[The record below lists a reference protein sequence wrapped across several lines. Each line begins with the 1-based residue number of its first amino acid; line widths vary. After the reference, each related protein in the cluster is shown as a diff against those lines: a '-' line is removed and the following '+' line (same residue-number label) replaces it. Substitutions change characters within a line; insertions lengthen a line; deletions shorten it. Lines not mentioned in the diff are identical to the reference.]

1 MYESFYGFKENPFQ
15 IIPDPNFLYLSPTHE
30 NALKYLEYGIERN
43 IGIFLLTGEVGSG
56 KTTLIKYVAQQI
68 GQNIEVAIISNTNLP
83 ADQLLSYIL
92 FELGIEH
99 SDESKAQNLTIFK
112 NYLKYIEAENHRS
125 ILIVDEAQN
134 LPKDA
139 LEELRMLSN
148 FQADDQMPLQIFLV
162 GQPEL
167 RTILNSPG
175 MNQIRQR
182 IAVNY
187 HLKGLNFEETQ
198 KYIEYRISKAG
209 GKTNPF
215 TYEAIALIHKSTV
228 GIPRSINLI
237 CDSALLY
244 GFADELNTIDMDV
257 IQNLLKDLNFTP
269 PAIRE
274 PVDLKP
280 TDNLPQKN
288 EAIQVS
294 HLPGKPDPSNNLIK
308 KGLILINKKLDR
320 LDIKLDLLRKDFL
333 NSASDSARTNRYSYG
348 DLVVESAK
356 IQSEFDKLKAKLQS
370 INQLDGETDERV
382 NNGSGI
388 EKNGKTEIFQRE
400 NKVYKLEK

>member
-1 MYESFYGFKENPFQ
+1 MYESFYGFKEKPFQ

-68 GQNIEVAIISNTNLP
+68 GQNIEVVIISNTNLP

-92 FELGIEH
+92 FELGIKH
-99 SDESKAQNLTIFK
+99 SDTSKAQNLTIFK
-112 NYLKYIEAENHRS
+112 NYLKYIESENHRT

-187 HLKGLNFEETQ
+187 HLKGLNLEETQ
-198 KYIEYRISKAG
+198 KYIEYRLSKAG
-209 GKTNPF
+209 GKINPF
-215 TYEAIALIHKSTV
+215 TYEAISLIHNSTV

-244 GFADELNTIDMDV
+244 GFADELNTIDKDV
-257 IQNLLKDLNFTP
+257 IQNLLKDLNFTS

-274 PVDLKP
+274 PVDLRP
-280 TDNLPQKN
+280 ADNLPPKN

-294 HLPGKPDPSNNLIK
+294 QLPGKPDASNNLIK

-320 LDIKLDLLRKDFL
+320 LDIKLDLLRNDFL
-333 NSASDSARTNRYSYG
+333 NNASDSARTDRNSYG

-370 INQLDGETDERV
+370 INQLNGETNSRV
-382 NNGSGI
+382 NNG
-388 EKNGKTEIFQRE
+388 NGMVRDVEPDKGKIDS
-400 NKVYKLEK
+400 KVYKLEK

>member
-1 MYESFYGFKENPFQ
+1 MYESFYGFKDKPFQ
-15 IIPDPNFLYLSPTHE
+15 IIPDPNYLYLSPNHE
-30 NALKYLEYGIERN
+30 HALKYLEYGIERN

-56 KTTLIKYVAQQI
+56 KTTLIKYLAQQI

-99 SDESKAQNLTIFK
+99 SETSKAQNLTIFK
-112 NYLKYIEAENHRS
+112 NYLKYIEAENRRS

-167 RTILNSPG
+167 MNILNSPG

-187 HLKGLNFEETQ
+187 HLKGLNLEETQ
-198 KYIEYRISKAG
+198 KYIEYRLRKAG
-209 GKTNPF
+209 GKINPF
-215 TYEAIALIHKSTV
+215 TYEAITLIHNSTA

-244 GFADELNTIDMDV
+244 GFADELNTIDKDV
-257 IQNLLKDLNFTP
+257 IQNLLKDLNFTS
-269 PAIRE
+269 PAVRE
-274 PVDLKP
+274 PVELKP
-280 TDNLPQKN
+280 ADNQPPKN
-288 EAIQVS
+288 EAVPIS
-294 HLPGKPDPSNNLIK
+294 RLPGQPDASNGLIK

-333 NSASDSARTNRYSYG
+333 DNAVESARTDHHSYG

-370 INQLDGETDERV
+370 VNQLNGEAADRV
-382 NNGSGI
+382 KNGNGVD
-388 EKNGKTEIFQRE
+388 KNGKPEE
-400 NKVYKLEK
+400 NQGGSKVYKLEK

>member
-1 MYESFYGFKENPFQ
+1 MYESFYGFKEKPFQ

-30 NALKYLEYGIERN
+30 HALKYLEYGIERN

-56 KTTLIKYVAQQI
+56 KTTLIKYIAQQI

-92 FELGIEH
+92 FELGIKH
-99 SDESKAQNLTIFK
+99 SDTSKAQNLTIFK

-187 HLKGLNFEETQ
+187 HLKGLNLEETQ
-198 KYIEYRISKAG
+198 KYIEYRLSKAG
-209 GKTNPF
+209 GKINPF
-215 TYEAIALIHKSTV
+215 TYEAISLIHNSTV

-244 GFADELNTIDMDV
+244 GFADELNTIDKDV
-257 IQNLLKDLNFTP
+257 IQNLLKDLNFTS

-274 PVDLKP
+274 PVDLRP
-280 TDNLPQKN
+280 ADNLPPKN
-288 EAIQVS
+288 EAVHVSQVS
-294 HLPGKPDPSNNLIK
+294 GKPDASNNLIK

-320 LDIKLDLLRKDFL
+320 LDIKLDLLRNDFL
-333 NSASDSARTNRYSYG
+333 NNASESARTDRNSYG

-370 INQLDGETDERV
+370 INQLNGKTDSRV
-382 NNGSGI
+382 NNA
-388 EKNGKTEIFQRE
+388 NGMVRDVEPDKGKIDS
-400 NKVYKLEK
+400 KVYKLEK